1 VDFFKRYYSGVDF
14 EGKEEVKVHCPFHDD
29 THESASI
36 NTDKG
41 LFQCWVCKK
50 GFNELGFIAEINQIP
65 LIEAAKVLNKLEDYT
80 SNQWGIIE
88 KAELWSDTEFLNK
101 VRNLGISD
109 EIIEQFNLG
118 LVTDYKSVKM
128 LGIPIYY
135 NGVLMDVKRYN
146 LLKIPNI
153 PKIVGNADTEQG
165 LIFPFD
171 VWKSDKEKTYIM
183 EGEKDTIAGR
193 AFGINSI
200 TLTGGAG
207 TKPNELVLPEFKDR
221 EVVICYDNDE
231 AGRSGAISL
240 YKKLRNY
247 AKSVRYINISDIVK
261 EEKED
266 FYDAVHKYEMDIF
279 TFKMLEEREFDLKEV
294 NDKKHYTPIKR
305 ALAENIIKKPIKSI
319 INVSAEFSEFYAL
332 PIVATIEKVASD
344 GSKKGN
350 SVDIGTKKSW
360 FFDKTRH
367 LEQLLELVEINAR
380 KSTVEGK
387 IKTYVGMPQDE
398 RGVSVK
404 VSQYETI
411 YKYKIIDSN
420 AQFIDGEEFDNTNI
434 DLYAF
439 NKLNVGTEYDISY
452 IIFPHPEKH
461 QKLIAVTLDIYEM
474 NAEKDFAIQ
483 KDLLFPLTL
492 VGTVEQRVDKLY
504 QSAKHHIAKHLNYNM
519 WLMEDLVFNS
529 ILEFDYG
536 VRTWGALDVFIL
548 GDTATGKSES
558 SKGLVNLYNFGHFLS
573 LKTSTTIGLIG
584 GSKKDGDG
592 MINTIGAIPRQHRK
606 LVVMEEF
613 SGADPSFIKTMT
625 DVRTTR
631 RVHIVRVAGELDVAC
646 NLRMITI
653 SNPIGDERGLP
664 KYLAT
669 FPNGVLP
676 LMELINNPEDVGR
689 YDGYLL
695 IPQVTARFNPFN
707 HPLQGHP
714 IPKESYEH
722 KAQWVFTRKPKN
734 VIYEEGVEGYI
745 WERAEELNAS
755 FESNFPLFGTK
766 ASLKLARFSVALASL
781 ILNVDESFENIIVT
795 KDIVDF
801 VVKYFYAIYDNSLFK
816 LKDYK
821 TEYDEYNTCKEE
833 DILELQNLYPK
844 NSNFIDYLEST
855 SVTSLDNL
863 RANSGYDSKEFNTL
877 YSKLSHMKFI
887 RSLGKSIIPTTKFRK
902 AVKQIDKNFTTGT
915 GSLDVKRVT
924 HTIKE

>member
-1 VDFFKRYYSGVDF
+1 VEFFKRYYSGVDF

-29 THESASI
+29 THESASV

-88 KAELWSDTEFLNK
+88 KAELWSDIEFLNK
-101 VRNLGISD
+101 VKGLGVSD
-109 EIIEQFNLG
+109 ETIEKLDFG
-118 LVTDYKSVKM
+118 LVKDYKSVKM
-128 LGIPIYY
+128 LGIPIFY
-135 NGVLMDVKRYN
+135 NGVLMDIKRYN

-165 LIFPFD
+165 LVFPFD
-171 VWKSDKEKTYIM
+171 IWKNDTEKTYIF
-183 EGEKDTIAGR
+183 EGEKDAITGR
-193 AFGINSI
+193 ELGLNAI

-207 TKPNELVLPEFKDR
+207 ASPNELVLPAFKDR
-221 EVVICYDNDE
+221 EIVICYDNDE
-231 AGRSGAISL
+231 AGRSGANHL
-240 YKKLRNY
+240 FKKLRNY
-247 AKSVRYINISDIVK
+247 AKSVRYVDISDIVK

-266 FYDAVHKYEMDIF
+266 FHDAVHKYDMDVF
-279 TFKMLEEREFDLKEV
+279 TFKMLEEHEFDLKEV
-294 NDKKHYTPIKR
+294 NDKKYYTPIKR
-305 ALAENIIKKPIKSI
+305 ALAENIIKKPITSI
-319 INVSAEFSEFYAL
+319 VNVSAEFSEFYAL
-332 PIVATIEKVASD
+332 PIVATVEKLSD
-344 GSKKGN
+344 DGGKRGN
-350 SVDIGTKKSW
+350 SIDLGTKRSW

-380 KSTVEGK
+380 KATVEGK
-387 IKTYVGMPQDE
+387 IKTYVGIPADE
-398 RGVSVK
+398 KGVTVK

-434 DLYAF
+434 DLYSF
-439 NKLNVGTEYDISY
+439 TKLNVGTEYDVRY

-461 QKLIAVTLDIYEM
+461 QKLIAVTIDIYEL
-474 NAEKDFAIQ
+474 NAEKDFVVQ
-483 KDLLFPLTL
+483 KELLLPLTHSGS
-492 VGTVEQRVDKLY
+492 VKERVDKLY
-504 QSAKHHIAKHLNYNM
+504 QSAKHHIAKHLDYNM

-529 ILEFDYG
+529 ILEIDYG

-676 LMELINNPEDVGR
+676 LMELIHNPEDVGR

-695 IPQVTARFNPFN
+695 IPQVTSRFNPFN
-707 HPLQGHP
+707 HPLSGEP
-714 IPKESYEH
+714 IPKECYEH
-722 KAQWVFTRKPKN
+722 KAQWVITRKPQN
-734 VIYEEGVEGYI
+734 VQYAKGVEAYI
-745 WERAEELNAS
+745 WEKAEELNHA

-781 ILNVDESFENIIVT
+781 ILNVDEKFETILVT
-795 KDIVDF
+795 KEIVDF
-801 VVKYFYAIYDNSLFK
+801 IVKYFFDIYDNPLFK

-821 TEYDEYNTCKEE
+821 TEYDAYHTCTEE
-833 DILELQNLYPK
+833 DILELQSLYPK
-844 NSNFIDYLEST
+844 NSNFIDYLEGT

-863 RANSGYDSKEFNTL
+863 RANSGYDTKEFNAL

-887 RSLGKSIIPTTKFRK
+887 KSLGKSIIPTSKFRK
-902 AVKQIDKNFTTGT
+902 AVKQINRNFTTST
-915 GSLDVKRVT
+915 GKLAVQRST
-924 HTIKE
+924 YTIKE